1 MGEPRGIRDSRQR
14 QSESAEGLLAEPP
27 RGSGAWVAAAVGAFW
42 GLVSYSILWE
52 AVPAQVD
59 RAFVES
65 QGGTLALL
73 PSRIAIWAIALAEFV
88 AGHSFDLSKTFG
100 WIAPFA
106 SAIGGGLTVAG
117 YVTLRTIMRR
127 IRTS

>member
-1 MGEPRGIRDSRQR
+1 MGEPRGVRDPRQR
-14 QSESAEGLLAEPP
+14 PSESTEGLRAEVP
-27 RGSGAWVAAAVGAFW
+27 RSSGAWVAAAVGAFW

-73 PSRIAIWAIALAEFV
+73 PSRIAIWVIALAESA

-100 WIAPFA
+100 WIAPLA
-106 SAIGGGLTVAG
+106 GAIGGALTMAG
-117 YVTLRTIMRR
+117 YVTLRTIIRR
-127 IRTS
+127 IRMS

>member
-1 MGEPRGIRDSRQR
+1 MGEPRGIRGPRQR
-14 QSESAEGLLAEPP
+14 PSHSAEGLRAEAP

-65 QGGTLALL
+65 RGGTLALL
-73 PSRIAIWAIALAEFV
+73 PSRIAIWAIALAESV
-88 AGHSFDLSKTFG
+88 AGHSFDLSTSFG
-100 WIAPFA
+100 WIAPLA
-106 SAIGGGLTVAG
+106 SAIGGVLMMAG
-117 YVTLRTIMRR
+117 FLAVRTIVRR

>member
-1 MGEPRGIRDSRQR
+1 MGEPGGIRDQRQR
-14 QSESAEGLLAEPP
+14 PSESTEGLRAEAP
-27 RGSGAWVAAAVGAFW
+27 RSSGAWVAAAVGAFW

-73 PSRIAIWAIALAEFV
+73 PSRIAIWAIALAESV

-100 WIAPFA
+100 WIAPLA
-106 SAIGGGLTVAG
+106 SGIGGALMMAG
-117 YVTLRTIMRR
+117 YVMLRTILRR
-127 IRTS
+127 IRMS